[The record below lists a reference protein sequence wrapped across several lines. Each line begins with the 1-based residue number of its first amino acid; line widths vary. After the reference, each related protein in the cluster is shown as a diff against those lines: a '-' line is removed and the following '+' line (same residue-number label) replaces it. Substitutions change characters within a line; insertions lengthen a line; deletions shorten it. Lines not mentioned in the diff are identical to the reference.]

1 MIPISSKLPDVGTN
15 IFTIMSGLAVEH
27 GAINLGQGFPDFP
40 MDGRLHDAVYE
51 AMRNGHNQY
60 APMAGHLPLNESIA
74 EKIFQ
79 SYGKT
84 VDPRSEITIT
94 PGGTYAIYTAFT
106 TILQPGDE
114 VIVFEPCY
122 DSYIPNIEV
131 NGARAVRIPLTL
143 PDFRIN
149 WDVVRANINE
159 RTRGIII
166 NSPHNPTGTMLRAS
180 DMETLDLLTRNS
192 RIMVVSDEVYEHMTY
207 DGRSHESVLK
217 YPTLFERSFVCFSFG
232 KVYHCTG
239 WKMGYCIAP
248 KALTAEF
255 RKIHQFNAF
264 SCNMPQQVALAGLLK
279 EPGSYLE
286 LGPFLQQKRD
296 LFMRLMKD
304 TRFDLLPVEGSYFM
318 CATYEQISDA
328 SDMDFAMRLTREVGV
343 AVIPLSAFYLEK
355 QDTKTIRVCFCKKAE
370 TLENAARKLAQH

>member
-1 MIPISSKLPDVGTN
+1 MIPINSKLPNVGTN
-15 IFTIMSGLAVEH
+15 IFTIMSGLAAEH

-40 MDGRLHDAVYE
+40 MDERLHAAVYK

-60 APMAGHLPLNESIA
+60 APMAGHLPLRESIA
-74 EKIFQ
+74 EKIFGC
-79 SYGKT
+79 YGQR
-84 VDPRSEITIT
+84 VDPGSEITIT

-143 PDFRIN
+143 PDYRIN
-149 WDVVRANINE
+149 WDTVRDKINAN
-159 RTRGIII
+159 TRAIII
-166 NSPHNPTGTMLRAS
+166 NSPHNPTGSMLNAD
-180 DMETLDLLTRNS
+180 DMETLDQITRNT
-192 RIMVVSDEVYEHMTY
+192 RIIVVSDEVYEHMVY

-217 YPTLFERSFVCFSFG
+217 YPTLLERSFVCFSFG

-248 KALTAEF
+248 EPLMSEF
-255 RKIHQFNAF
+255 RKVHQFNAF
-264 SCNMPQQVALAGLLK
+264 SCNTPQQVALASFLK
-279 EPGSYLE
+279 DQDTYLA

-296 LFMRLMKD
+296 LFNELMKE
-304 TRFDLLPVEGSYFM
+304 TRFNLLPVEGSYFM
-318 CATYEQISDA
+318 CATYDRISNE
-328 SDMDFAMRLTREVGV
+328 SDMDFAMRLTREIGV

-355 QDTKTIRVCFCKKAE
+355 PDTKTIRFCFCKKTE
-370 TLENAARKLAQH
+370 TLEHAARKLAHL